1 LVKTQFPHRIS
12 IPCKGSSI
20 WFGIAMAAL
29 LVLLKVFEYH
39 YFARHLR
46 LEIYLGAVALLFG
59 TLGAWLA
66 RHFLAGKTPPA
77 TPPLLPGA
85 GKDRGEQLKNTGLSQ
100 REMEI
105 LELMARGHTNQQIA
119 DALFIS
125 LNTVKTHASNLFA
138 KLDVRRRTQAV
149 RRARELQLLD

>member
-1 LVKTQFPHRIS
+1 
-12 IPCKGSSI
+12 
-20 WFGIAMAAL
+20 MAAL

-66 RHFLAGKTPPA
+66 RHFLAGKSPA
-77 TPPLLPGA
+77 AALPFNPGA
-85 GKDRGEQLKNTGLSQ
+85 GKDRSEQLKNTGLSE
-100 REMEI
+100 RELEI

>member
-1 LVKTQFPHRIS
+1 MQFPHRIS
-12 IPCKGSSI
+12 IPLKGSSI

-39 YFARHLR
+39 YFSRHLR

-59 TLGAWLA
+59 ALGAWLT
-66 RHFLAGKTPPA
+66 RHFLAGKTPA
-77 TPPLLPGA
+77 APPPNPTA
-85 GKDRGEQLKNTGLSQ
+85 STDRSKQLQNTGLSE
-100 REMEI
+100 RELEI

-138 KLDVRRRTQAV
+138 KLDVQRRTQAV
-149 RRARELQLLD
+149 CRARELQLLD